1 MTYQQTQ
8 ITKLRNFNRVDQTYD
23 DENNIFNLTEI
34 GNSGDLLYSFVSAD
48 LWIDDTGS
56 FSSRPSYSRNVKDEI
71 NTELGVS
78 DQPIVAVVSGF
89 IIANETGT
97 HSIKL
102 SSLDKQSEL
111 WIETEGGVV
120 HRDVD
125 YVTSDIDIELKAGEH
140 YKVVALYRDQGN
152 KQ

>member
-8 ITKLRNFNRVDQTYD
+8 ITILRNFNRVDQTYK

-34 GNSGDLLYSFVSAD
+34 ENSGDLLYSFVSAD

-56 FSSRPSYSRNVKDEI
+56 VSSTPSYSRNVKDEI

-120 HRDVD
+120 
-125 YVTSDIDIELKAGEH
+125 
-140 YKVVALYRDQGN
+140 N
-152 KQ
+152 K

>member
-1 MTYQQTQ
+1 MICYIRLYLPTCG
-8 ITKLRNFNRVDQTYD
+8 
-23 DENNIFNLTEI
+23 LTI
-34 GNSGDLLYSFVSAD
+34 LVHFLQA
-48 LWIDDTGS
+48 
-56 FSSRPSYSRNVKDEI
+56 PSYSRNVKDEI

-120 HRDVD
+120 
-125 YVTSDIDIELKAGEH
+125 
-140 YKVVALYRDQGN
+140 N
-152 KQ
+152 K

>member
-1 MTYQQTQ
+1 MTYQETQ
-8 ITKLRNFNRVDQTYD
+8 ITNYVTFNRVDQTYD

-56 FSSRPSYSRNVKDEI
+56 VSAKTSKIPSYSRNVKDEI
-71 NTELGVS
+71 NTKLGVS

-125 YVTSDIDIELKAGEH
+125 YGYT
-140 YKVVALYRDQGN
+140 
-152 KQ
+152 

>member
-1 MTYQQTQ
+1 M
-8 ITKLRNFNRVDQTYD
+8 
-23 DENNIFNLTEI
+23 
-34 GNSGDLLYSFVSAD
+34 
-48 LWIDDTGS
+48 
-56 FSSRPSYSRNVKDEI
+56 KDEI

-120 HRDVD
+120 NQVCRQRF
-125 YVTSDIDIELKAGEH
+125 T
-140 YKVVALYRDQGN
+140 
-152 KQ
+152 

>member
-1 MTYQQTQ
+1 VICY
-8 ITKLRNFNRVDQTYD
+8 IRLY
-23 DENNIFNLTEI
+23 LP
-34 GNSGDLLYSFVSAD
+34 GDLLYSFVSAD

-56 FSSRPSYSRNVKDEI
+56 VSSIPSYSRNVKDEI
-71 NTELGVS
+71 NTKLGVS

-97 HSIKL
+97 HSIQL
-102 SSLDKQSEL
+102 LSLDNQSEL

-140 YKVVALYRDQGN
+140 YKVVALYRDQGKSRDWFELTFGESHRVAN
-152 KQ
+152 IVLYQPAI